1 MRLSGGE
8 EKEAE
13 KRTRVEFPRERAASH
28 QRNYASEP
36 STAVPNVSNSSAAEF
51 CDFGLR
57 GGENQICLAP
67 FLNAPNEG
75 RDGGRRPAP
84 ICLKLGLGGVS
95 EYATHENLKEVGLDR
110 GERSRDRES
119 LQEKLQK
126 E

>member
-1 MRLSGGE
+1 MRREQES
-8 EKEAE
+8 
-13 KRTRVEFPRERAASH
+13 ERAASH
-28 QRNYASEP
+28 QRNYASVP

-75 RDGGRRPAP
+75 RE
-84 ICLKLGLGGVS
+84 GLGGVS
-95 EYATHENLKEVGLDR
+95 EYAAHGNLEVGLER
-110 GERSRDRES
+110 GEKSRDRES